1 MVAKGGQLTLALDF
15 NSSANS
21 APAATAELPAN
32 YNRELAALAEGGR
45 GRMVSVK
52 PRLDIELAPLA
63 EPMVIT
69 SEQDLDQFIAELNQ
83 QTLISVDLETTGLAS
98 LNCQIVG
105 WAISYDPTMVLDSN
119 QQVDATAG
127 NYGAPT
133 LKAAYI
139 PVRHQ
144 ITGDKTQLD
153 PDLVASKLKNVLQ
166 NPAIGKIAQNAKYEI
181 NVMSCSVSTLDQWSL
196 IRCSPAISKTR

>member
-1 MVAKGGQLTLALDF
+1 MTATSGSGTTSASSQMVAKGGQLTLALDF

-21 APAATAELPAN
+21 APEATAASADLPDN
-32 YNRELAALAEGGR
+32 YNRELRALAEGGR

-105 WAISYDPTMVLDSN
+105 WAISYDPTMVLDKN

-144 ITGDKTQLD
+144 ITGDKTQLT
-153 PDLVASKLKNVLQ
+153 PDLVASKLKSVLENQ
-166 NPAIGKIAQNAKYEI
+166 SKIETP
-181 NVMSCSVSTLDQWSL
+181 ST
-196 IRCSPAISKTR
+196 K